1 MKVFVVGGRDPT
13 WSYIK
18 TKITGLGFVIAGP
31 LALVVIGQTIEVNG
45 LKLIAQREIQRD
57 S

>member
-1 MKVFVVGGRDPT
+1 MKVFVVGGIDPT